1 MCLFGHNF
9 WKTCVSVYSSKILEL
24 STNIKNIGRG
34 INKSDPNYST
44 SHKVSK
50 ICGSEITLEI
60 IFNRENEIVE
70 DFSINPK
77 ACALGQASASILSH
91 HIIGASAAEIFKARD
106 DLKKILKENG
116 PLPEGRFWEIR
127 YLEPIS
133 EYPSRHAS
141 TMLAWEAACAAL
153 EGIGIKP

>member
-1 MCLFGHNF
+1 
-9 WKTCVSVYSSKILEL
+9 VSVYSSKILEL
-24 STNIKNIGRG
+24 STNIKNIGHDIDR
-34 INKSDPNYST
+34 SDPNYST

-50 ICGSEITLEI
+50 ICGSEITIEI
-60 IFNRENEIVE
+60 IYNREKQIVE

-91 HIIGASAAEIFKARD
+91 SIIGASANEIFKARD

-116 PLPEGRFWEIR
+116 QLPDGRFWEMR

-141 TMLAWEAACAAL
+141 TMLAWDAACTAL
-153 EGIGIKP
+153 EGIGISQ

>member
-1 MCLFGHNF
+1 M
-9 WKTCVSVYSSKILEL
+9 SVYSSKILEL
-24 STNIKNIGRG
+24 STNIKNIGHD
-34 INKSDPNYST
+34 IDKSDPNYSI

-60 IFNRENEIVE
+60 IYNRETETIEN
-70 DFSINPK
+70 FSINPK

-91 HIIGASAAEIFKARD
+91 HIIGSSAAEIFKARD

-116 PLPEGRFWEIR
+116 QLPEGRFWEMR

>member
-1 MCLFGHNF
+1 M
-9 WKTCVSVYSSKILEL
+9 SVYSSKILEL
-24 STNIKNIGRG
+24 STNIKNIGHD
-34 INKSDPNYST
+34 IDKSHHGYSS

-60 IFNRENEIVE
+60 IYNISDNIIE

-91 HIIGASAAEIFKARD
+91 NIIGASAAEIFKARD
-106 DLKKILKENG
+106 DLKSILKANG
-116 PLPEGRFWEIR
+116 PFPEGRFWELR

-141 TMLAWEAACAAL
+141 TMLAWEAASAAL
-153 EGIGIKP
+153 EGIGIGH

>member
-1 MCLFGHNF
+1 MVIIF
-9 WKTCVSVYSSKILEL
+9 WKTFVSVYSSKILEL
-24 STNIKNIGRG
+24 STNIKNIGHE
-34 INKSDPNYST
+34 INKSDPNYSI

-60 IFNRENEIVE
+60 IYNRETETIEN
-70 DFSINPK
+70 FSINPK

-91 HIIGASAAEIFKARD
+91 HIIGASATEIFKARD

-116 PLPEGRFWEIR
+116 PLPDGRFWEMR

-141 TMLAWEAACAAL
+141 TCLLYTSRCV
-153 EGIGIKP
+153 

>member
-1 MCLFGHNF
+1 M
-9 WKTCVSVYSSKILEL
+9 SVYSSKILEL
-24 STNIKNIGRG
+24 STNIKNIGHDIDR
-34 INKSDPNYST
+34 SDPNYST

-50 ICGSEITLEI
+50 ICGSEITIEI
-60 IFNRENEIVE
+60 IYNREKQIVE

-77 ACALGQASASILSH
+77 ACALGQASAAILSH
-91 HIIGASAAEIFKARD
+91 SIIGASANEIFKARD

-116 PLPEGRFWEIR
+116 QLPDGRFWEMR

-141 TMLAWEAACAAL
+141 TMLAWDAACAAL
-153 EGIGIKP
+153 EGIGISQ